1 MPKLIIRLQ
10 NEEWTVDLEDGS
22 HIIGRASQ
30 CDIALK
36 DPSLSRQHCEIQV
49 QGSVATL
56 IDRGSM
62 NGTLVNGRRASTHRL
77 LPGDKIQI
85 GQAVLWYERKNA
97 AAEAAP
103 SPAPAAPPTPA
114 PAPSPTSTPTRRSV
128 VSAAAAAEPSLRD
141 YALRSRGGRAW
152 GRAAAVAAA
161 LGVLGGAAFLARGA
175 LFGSAPAAAVDP
187 ENLLA
192 RDPSFNGSA
201 AGRPEAWSLRASG
214 GERAASALGID
225 PAQGREGTPCLV
237 LEKAASSSDL
247 LVEAV
252 YREDVPLGTQGALE
266 VSAWVRAAG
275 FGGQAALRIDW
286 LARARGP
293 AVAEEFSSPAPVGDA
308 WTPLR
313 WTFARPPGAGAARLA
328 LAVAGPAGRIYFD
341 DVSARFVPAPPE
353 GAGGER
359 RRGTHRILAARS
371 GALQVALRGRA
382 VLLNLLAR
390 LESDRSGGLP
400 QSFAREASRAA
411 EENGELVTRGR
422 MLSPVDLR
430 EIPFEER
437 FSLAEAGARVSWR
450 FSGEPLRQ
458 IDRVAVTA
466 SLPRSARVQGLPE
479 TADARTARLAVS
491 SEEGDFVIEMS
502 RPGRAAVGPAEGR
515 QKLLLSVA
523 CEPGAEEAEFG
534 IEIREAGSGTRSGD
548 LLQAARRAREDRRFG
563 EALRVVREALKEA
576 KDPAARERLEAER
589 RSLEEAQAQEWVEAR
604 ARGFE
609 ARLSR
614 RSEDLTRAIEALDR
628 FVREWSGGGLDPAA
642 EALREELRAE
652 AGSVPDRDGERA
664 RRILERARACA
675 GAGQAFLA
683 RQMLQALLATYPQ
696 SEAASEARAF
706 LGTLKP

>member
-10 NEEWTVDLEDGS
+10 NEEWSVDLEDGS

-49 QGSVATL
+49 QGGVATL

-85 GQAVLWYERKNA
+85 GQAVLWYERKNVA
-97 AAEAAP
+97 VEAAP
-103 SPAPAAPPTPA
+103 APPAVPPA
-114 PAPSPTSTPTRRSV
+114 SAPSPTSPTRRSV
-128 VSAAAAAEPSLRD
+128 ISAAAAAEPSLRD
-141 YALRSRGGRAW
+141 YVLRPQGSRAW
-152 GRAAAVAAA
+152 GRAVAVAAA
-161 LGVLGGAAFLARGA
+161 LGVLGGAAFLVRGA
-175 LFGSAPAAAVDP
+175 LFSSAPAAAVDP
-187 ENLLA
+187 ENLLG

-201 AGRPEAWSLRASG
+201 PGRPEAWSLRASG

-237 LEKAASSSDL
+237 LEKAASSTDL

-252 YREDVPLGTQGALE
+252 YRDDVPLGAQGALE
-266 VSAWVRAAG
+266 LSAWVRAAG

-293 AVAEEFSSPAPVGDA
+293 VVAEEFSPPAPVGDV

-313 WTFARPPGAGAARLA
+313 WTFVRPPGVGAARLA
-328 LAVAGPAGRIYFD
+328 LAVAGPAGRLFFD
-341 DVSARFVPAPPE
+341 DVLARFVPAPSE
-353 GAGGER
+353 ATGAER
-359 RRGTHRILAARS
+359 RRGTHRVLAARS

-411 EENGELVTRGR
+411 EENGDLVTRGR

-430 EIPFEER
+430 EVAFEER
-437 FSLAEAGARVSWR
+437 FSLSEGGARVSWR

-458 IDRVAVTA
+458 IDRVSVTA
-466 SLPRSARVQGLPE
+466 SLSRSARVQGLPE
-479 TADARTARLAVS
+479 TPDARTARLAVS
-491 SEEGDFVIEMS
+491 SEDGDFVLEMS
-502 RPGRAAVGPAEGR
+502 RPGRAAVRPAEGR

-534 IEIREAGSGTRSGD
+534 IEIREAGSGTGSGD
-548 LLQAARRAREDRRFG
+548 PLQAARRAREDRRFG
-563 EALRVVREALKEA
+563 EALRMVREALKET

-589 RSLEEAQAQEWVEAR
+589 RSLEEAQGQEWVEAR

-628 FVREWSGGGLDPAA
+628 FAREWSGGGLEAAA
-642 EALREELRAE
+642 EGLREELRAE